1 MAKNEEM
8 EEGKLECGP
17 VYCIIQSV
25 CHKQEVDSPSV
36 STNIISINTQ
46 LYFKECR
53 LEATLIANAGYLFNA
68 QYLRLFEKRPFPEP
82 EYQCIEHFSYVPAR
96 DQQPNIVFQVRKAK
110 SVYFSSS
117 SGIWLDQVCDCRK
130 RACVEFEGL
139 LSSSPLRRFWSK
151 GREHQ
156 KGRGVTRWCNETW
169 FNHFWSVIKV
179 RYRQ

>member
-8 EEGKLECGP
+8 EEGILECGP

-82 EYQCIEHFSYVPAR
+82 EYQCIEHFSYVPAGYK
-96 DQQPNIVFQVRKAK
+96 QPNIVFKVRKQK
-110 SVYFSSS
+110 VFIFLLLLVSDWIRSVTAE
-117 SGIWLDQVCDCRK
+117 K

-139 LSSSPLRRFWSK
+139 LSSSPLRRF
-151 GREHQ
+151 
-156 KGRGVTRWCNETW
+156 
-169 FNHFWSVIKV
+169 
-179 RYRQ
+179 